1 MREEGGGGS
10 DEEIG
15 RDRGRKRGREVL
27 GEGRESIGK
36 ERKREAERVRT
47 KRRNLPFLSLI
58 LR

>member
-1 MREEGGGGS
+1 MGGGGS